1 MAILAPSTPSD
12 FGNEIDDLS
21 EAYSPQQLQ
30 QKYAITKELKYLL
43 ALQKVTSIVQEAQ
56 RSLTASQEQTEGN
69 VKDQLERGLME
80 RAEDVIELLGQPQ
93 GQTRM
98 VAQGGIIGYSNGGD
112 VEEEVVEVD
121 EKGFLEQAGS
131 DVWNWAKENPGD
143 AALLGL
149 TLAGGPGTWLVRG
162 GLSAFRALRGLN
174 AADVAKKANQVKEIA
189 KSTVTKKK
197 EVPEMADEKF
207 IPLQTGTRTV
217 REFSPGRA
225 TALGGAAYATKQG
238 IEVLGDDEEEKEGI
252 ETLVEPENQGIGGQ
266 GTQGQGPMGTKIDD
280 FEIESIIN
288 RGETPNYRQQAQDSV
303 DTLAQIAGGED
314 RLKTVEERALQ
325 DTSKVREEGAEAF
338 MGRAGETGIRDNL
351 VKLFEEADADL
362 AALNNPEEM
371 SRDLRIATFANVG
384 GTGVG
389 QIFGNMSKAF
399 LETKGAQKEL
409 LRAAIEKR
417 TGNALKVIEL
427 DKELFMAGEAEGL
440 KLYEIAEAAKSEA
453 LSDLTGFS
461 RDRRKQI
468 VDTMQILQKSDD
480 DRIKNALAAI
490 KEISNSLNR
499 RNRADL
505 VSYAGAQETLQGI
518 NDARRAAFISFMAAN
533 ERGTELLNKVE
544 ILKAE
549 GETLTPDEAQELADI
564 KTQVNILVNGFLS
577 LEGAL
582 QKEEQATQIAR
593 ANDPTRVSQR
603 EDEFLKQ
610 LQRLR
615 I

>member
-1 MAILAPSTPSD
+1 
-12 FGNEIDDLS
+12 
-21 EAYSPQQLQ
+21 
-30 QKYAITKELKYLL
+30 
-43 ALQKVTSIVQEAQ
+43 
-56 RSLTASQEQTEGN
+56 
-69 VKDQLERGLME
+69 
-80 RAEDVIELLGQPQ
+80 
-93 GQTRM
+93 
-98 VAQGGIIGYSNGGD
+98 
-112 VEEEVVEVD
+112 
-121 EKGFLEQAGS
+121 
-131 DVWNWAKENPGD
+131 
-143 AALLGL
+143 
-149 TLAGGPGTWLVRG
+149 
-162 GLSAFRALRGLN
+162 
-174 AADVAKKANQVKEIA
+174 
-189 KSTVTKKK
+189 
-197 EVPEMADEKF
+197 
-207 IPLQTGTRTV
+207 
-217 REFSPGRA
+217 
-225 TALGGAAYATKQG
+225 
-238 IEVLGDDEEEKEGI
+238 
-252 ETLVEPENQGIGGQ
+252 
-266 GTQGQGPMGTKIDD
+266 MGTKIDD

-399 LETKGAQKEL
+399 LETKTAQKEL

-468 VDTMQILQKSDD
+468 VNTMQILQKSDD

-533 ERGTELLNKVE
+533 ERGTELLNKIE